1 MPHIKK
7 SLDTFFRTYPAFL
20 SHLQNNSHSNAKAEG
35 LAKMMMELNTVA
47 FAALIQDL
55 IGPLSRLSTSLQG
68 TDVSLADAI
77 DMIDTTKEVLQLFKT
92 AARSSETLTGI
103 VREKT
108 VSGFKLKAKGPTQNM
123 AVLRDQIVDGLVHN
137 ISRRFSS
144 KEDWMKSTVISSL
157 RNWPQESQNEL
168 NLQSLV

>member
-1 MPHIKK
+1 MFYLLY
-7 SLDTFFRTYPAFL
+7 S
-20 SHLQNNSHSNAKAEG
+20 
-35 LAKMMMELNTVA
+35 
-47 FAALIQDL
+47 
-55 IGPLSRLSTSLQG
+55 
-68 TDVSLADAI
+68 
-77 DMIDTTKEVLQLFKT
+77 
-92 AARSSETLTGI
+92 RSSETLTGI

-157 RNWPQESQNEL
+157 RNWPQESQNG
-168 NLQSLV
+168 NLISALLPY